1 MEQKFRDW
9 LLQRGNAGAAKSYPG
24 AIHQLSEHYSAQT
37 GTPTNIY
44 SITDQH
50 VISEIAHD
58 YSQAGRFSQ
67 FGYEQHSRFRAAIGR
82 YSEFFVQLIGGE
94 ALAEAAIEEST
105 KTDDAKNLGNNFAYE
120 KDLQTA
126 LCAQISELFPGY
138 RIYGN
143 GSLGI
148 EYSIGGRRIDVLL
161 EQEES
166 GRLLTVELKS
176 GVADYKVFG
185 QISMYLGL
193 LQEQFPDKE
202 IAGVIVAGSID
213 SSLKQACAI
222 TDRIT
227 LKVYRMSLELED
239 A

>member
-1 MEQKFRDW
+1 MEPAPKS
-9 LLQRGNAGAAKSYPG
+9 GAAHPWRSAERRSNELWSRNFVTGYFNVVMLGRRK
-24 AIHQLSEHYSAQT
+24 AILGQF
-37 GTPTNIY
+37 IY
-44 SITDQH
+44 SVQH
-50 VISEIAHD
+50 
-58 YSQAGRFSQ
+58 
-67 FGYEQHSRFRAAIGR
+67 
-82 YSEFFVQLIGGE
+82 IGGE
-94 ALAEAAIEEST
+94 ALAEAAFEEST
-105 KTDDAKNLGNNFAYE
+105 KTDDAKTIGNNFAYE

-126 LCAQISELFPGY
+126 LCAQISELFPEY
-138 RIYGN
+138 KIYGN

-161 EQEES
+161 EHEES
-166 GRLLTVELKS
+166 GRLLAVELKS
-176 GVADYKVFG
+176 GVADYNVFG

-193 LQEQFPDKE
+193 LQEQCPDKE